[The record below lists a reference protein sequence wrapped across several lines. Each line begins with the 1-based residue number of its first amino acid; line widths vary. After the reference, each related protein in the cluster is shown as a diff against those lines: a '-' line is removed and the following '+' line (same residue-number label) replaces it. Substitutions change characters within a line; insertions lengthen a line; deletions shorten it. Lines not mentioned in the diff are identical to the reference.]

1 MLEATKARSDR
12 CSCRGLR
19 IGFLMVRSFVLA
31 ALFVAAA
38 APSPAPPARALPP
51 AARGY
56 WLQPVPG
63 NDQEAAV
70 YAIVTDPALAGTPQA
85 AHALRDLAAQYPV
98 GATSGLARLA
108 AGLLLLDHQQYAEAE
123 PLLLDGEIPKTHLED
138 HAWKALA
145 ELYEKTGNFPKAA
158 AYYDKVAARPDPSP
172 LRCMTL
178 LRGAEVHD
186 VLGHREQSVEMLD
199 RVLAQCPGREP
210 QALLQLGAVQEQRGQ
225 RRAAAEA
232 LDRLDRDYPTTPQGR
247 EAVTRLG
254 KLAAALPPATPQ
266 EKIGRDLKKALVL
279 FEAGERRDAAKLF
292 QALLLRKPA
301 PADADLIHV
310 RLGRALLEIGKRDDQ
325 ARVALAAVKKGSA
338 VEPEAAYFL
347 AKIQSRR
354 ASNPAAFGAVAS
366 RFPGTSWGE
375 EALLDG
381 AAFYARSGKDDD
393 ALPFYRRIYEG
404 YPQGKYADP
413 ATFRVGLGE
422 YRAARYDKAAEI
434 FEAAAKVRSSNL
446 WRPAF
451 LYWAGRAC
459 REMGQEDRARAL
471 FEQVLARYKFAYH
484 GMRAREAL
492 GQPPAGAS
500 STRPALLEGLPVFP
514 EPFRSRVRSLL
525 LIERLQEAMDELA
538 SAPPNPTVQA
548 TRSWIFWRQHQLRPA
563 ITAMKRAYPEWVT
576 EAGDQLPDAVWQ
588 ILFPIQFPDLLT
600 TNAAS
605 AGVDPA
611 LVAAVIQQES
621 TFDPSAVSSAGAHGL
636 MQLMPPTG
644 RALAR
649 AQGIK
654 KLAVSQLH
662 DPEIGLKLGTIYL
675 REMIDRFG
683 GKIERAVAAYNA
695 GPHRVAVWNLARPGM
710 TAEEFVDSIPFSET
724 RLYVMTVLAAQEQYR
739 RIYSLPASPSAAG
752 ATGSQP

>member
-1 MLEATKARSDR
+1 
-12 CSCRGLR
+12 
-19 IGFLMVRSFVLA
+19 VY
-31 ALFVAAA
+31 
-38 APSPAPPARALPP
+38 P

-63 NDQEAAV
+63 NDLEAAV
-70 YAIVTDPALAGTPQA
+70 RAIVTDPAVAGTPQA
-85 AHALRDLAAQYPV
+85 AHALRDLAAQHPT

-108 AGLLLLDHQQYAEAE
+108 AGLILLDHQQYAEAE
-123 PLLLDGEIPKTHLED
+123 PLLLDGEVPKTHLED
-138 HAWKALA
+138 HAWRALA
-145 ELYEKTGNFPKAA
+145 EVYEKTANYAKAA
-158 AYYDKVAARPDPSP
+158 EYYDKLAARPDPNP
-172 LRCMTL
+172 LRCTAL

-186 VLGHREQSVEMLD
+186 VVGQREQSVDMIQ
-199 RVLAQCPGREP
+199 RALAQCPGREP

-232 LDRLDRDYPTTPQGR
+232 FDRLDRDYPTTAQGR
-247 EAVTRLG
+247 EAVGRLG
-254 KLAAALPPATPQ
+254 KLAADLPPATPQ

-279 FEAGERRDAAKLF
+279 FEAGEHRSAVKLF

-338 VEPEAAYFL
+338 VESEAAYFL
-347 AKIQSRR
+347 ARIQSRR
-354 ASNPAAFGAVAS
+354 ASSPAAFSAMAN

-381 AAFYARSGKDDD
+381 AAFYARSGRDDD
-393 ALPFYRRIYEG
+393 ALPFYRRLYES

-434 FEAAAKVRSSNL
+434 FEAAAKARNSNL
-446 WRPAF
+446 WRPAM
-451 LYWAGRAC
+451 LYWAGRAY

-484 GMRAREAL
+484 GIRAREAL
-492 GQPPAGAS
+492 GRPPADAAS
-500 STRPALLEGLPVFP
+500 THPAPLEGLPVFP
-514 EPFRSRVRSLL
+514 EPFRSRVRNLL
-525 LIERLQEAMDELA
+525 LIERLGEAMDELS

-548 TRSWIFWRQHQLRPA
+548 TRSWVFWRQGQLRPA
-563 ITAMKRAYPEWVT
+563 ITAMKRAYPQWVT

-588 ILFPIQFPDLLT
+588 ILFPIRFTDLLT
-600 TNAAS
+600 TSAGA

-621 TFDPSAVSSAGAHGL
+621 TFDPGAVSGAGAHGL

-644 RALAR
+644 RALGR
-649 AQGIK
+649 AAGIK
-654 KLAVSQLH
+654 KLAVPQLH
-662 DPEIGLKLGTIYL
+662 DPAIGLKLGTVYL

-695 GPHRVAVWNLARPGM
+695 GPHRVAVWSQARPGM
-710 TAEEFVDSIPFSET
+710 KAEEFVDSIPFSET
-724 RLYVMTVLAAQEQYR
+724 RLYVMTVLAAQDQYR